1 MYFEKVKLPTY
12 TKGEEIF
19 NSVTHGVGILFGLFS
34 LIMFLLKSDSLY
46 SRMGA
51 IIFGISMM
59 ILYLSSTVYHALK
72 PSYLKKIMRV
82 VDHAVIYLL
91 IEGTSIPIMLVAVMP
106 YNRVF
111 AYIMISLSIAIGT
124 LGTALTYIDQE
135 KFKIAQTALY
145 MVLGW
150 MCLVLVFPI
159 WKYCSNSVELIIALI
174 LGGTVYTVGTAFLSL
189 GRTKKYFHSI
199 FHIFVLVGSLIHFLG
214 LYFYLY

>member
-1 MYFEKVKLPTY
+1 MYFENVKLPTY

-19 NSVTHGVGILFGLFS
+19 NCVTHAVGILFGLFS
-34 LIMFLLKSDSLY
+34 LVMFLLKSDNLY

-51 IIFGISMM
+51 VIFGVSMM

-72 PSYLKKIMRV
+72 PSYAKKIMRV

-91 IEGTSIPIMLVAVMP
+91 IEGTSIPIMLVAVKP
-106 YNRVF
+106 YNPVF
-111 AYIMISLSIAIGT
+111 ADIMILLSVTIGT
-124 LGTALTYIDQE
+124 VGTTLTYIDQE
-135 KFKIAQTALY
+135 KFKVVQTVLY

-159 WKYCSNSVELIIALI
+159 YKYCPHAIELIIALI

-199 FHIFVLVGSLIHFLG
+199 FHLFVLVGSLIHFLG